1 MPAKNN
7 GHLEK
12 RASGVDG
19 TSLQDTS
26 RVHLVYL
33 TGRDFRVTRRFPRH
47 SAFCKRAVPIS
58 WQRTTPRL
66 VGGEGSDLIWLIW
79 WPARLLIT
87 VAFVP
92 PWAPPFFLPTAH
104 AAYRQCW
111 PLAAQAC
118 LASVGLLHA
127 LRRRLGHLAR
137 SLRHLGGHAL
147 NSYVGSAGSLTT
159 PDFRSTGSAILA
171 YLGLASTANPP
182 APTSPAERPP
192 APPPLRRHT
201 QRQQRAA

>member
-33 TGRDFRVTRRFPRH
+33 TGRDFRVTRRSPRH

-111 PLAAQAC
+111 PLAAHRSGPCRLWQSRA
-118 LASVGLLHA
+118 ASCRCRSAGEA
-127 LRRRLGHLAR
+127 AGGRAGWRYRRLWWVAAP
-137 SLRHLGGHAL
+137 S
-147 NSYVGSAGSLTT
+147 
-159 PDFRSTGSAILA
+159 I
-171 YLGLASTANPP
+171 P
-182 APTSPAERPP
+182 AV
-192 APPPLRRHT
+192 
-201 QRQQRAA
+201 